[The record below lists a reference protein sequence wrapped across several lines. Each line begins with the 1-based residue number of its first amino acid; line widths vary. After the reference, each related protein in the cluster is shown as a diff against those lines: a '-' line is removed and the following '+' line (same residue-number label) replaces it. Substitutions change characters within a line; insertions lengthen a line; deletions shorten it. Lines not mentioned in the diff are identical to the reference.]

1 MKFNKHTIYIG
12 LFAILYLI
20 VAFSSFWHAVA
31 FFGLANNSWMSV
43 ILAFAFEVGQAAVL
57 FSLLTSKKDRGR
69 IMPWV
74 LMSMF
79 TLVQVIGNVYSSYK
93 YIITNSV
100 DNLRYFKEPIFIWT
114 DLPNDQANVIIVY
127 LVGALLPIAA
137 LLLTSMITNYL
148 TDVEED
154 KNTSLMDK
162 ENQEK
167 FEKVLDEAPEAPMV
181 LNEGDSLLNQN
192 SMLHMENQ
200 GLTESNQKKD
210 EEIEQLKEQLHQ
222 TEEDHDKMVNEKFA
236 TEKKF
241 DELLHDYT
249 EQNKEFHQLKE
260 ELKSKQELIDSQ
272 NQKINDLD
280 KENQELVK
288 EKFDKEPKEDEYL
301 EKHNSLKEYDNE
313 EEIREDGLEENGQIN
328 EEGIE
333 GDERKEDESNNI
345 RPESSE
351 KIIDEE
357 DDRKEDKL
365 DNEGQRPLE
374 TTNGQTKETIS
385 EIPNTN
391 DEGSIKEE
399 DTKSNGLVGDKE
411 DIGII
416 DENLKVADALMGGN
430 ILSRSKKYSHF
441 INNNKK

>member
-1 MKFNKHTIYIG
+1 MKFNKHLIYIS

-43 ILAFAFEVGQAAVL
+43 ILAFAFEIGQAAVL

-100 DNLRYFKEPIFIWT
+100 ENLRYFKEPIFVWT
-114 DLPNDQANVIIVY
+114 ELPDAQANVIIVY

-148 TDVEED
+148 SDIEED
-154 KNTSLMDK
+154 KKESTFLNT
-162 ENQEK
+162 
-167 FEKVLDEAPEAPMV
+167 
-181 LNEGDSLLNQN
+181 EGDFLLNQN

-222 TEEDHDKMVNEKFA
+222 TEEGHDK
-236 TEKKF
+236 
-241 DELLHDYT
+241 LLHDYT
-249 EQNKEFHQLKE
+249 EQNKEFNQLKE
-260 ELKSKQELIDSQ
+260 ELKSKQELINSQ

-280 KENQELVK
+280 EENQELVK
-288 EKFDKEPKEDEYL
+288 EKFDKEP
-301 EKHNSLKEYDNE
+301 EKVLQQEFSIPTKS
-313 EEIREDGLEENGQIN
+313 
-328 EEGIE
+328 IE
-333 GDERKEDESNNI
+333 F
-345 RPESSE
+345 
-351 KIIDEE
+351 
-357 DDRKEDKL
+357 DDRQNQGDLNKENEQGEDKL

-374 TTNGQTKETIS
+374 TTDEQTEETIS
-385 EIPNTN
+385 ETPNTD
-391 DEGSIKEE
+391 DEGQIEEE
-399 DTKSNGLVGDKE
+399 DPEPYEIVGEDMNDKSGYLIEEPEKP
-411 DIGII
+411 GII
-416 DENLKVADALMGGN
+416 DENIKVADALMGGN
-430 ILSRSKKYSHF
+430 ILTKHKKDSHF
-441 INNNKK
+441 INNTKNNSQGD